1 MDIHDFRKKEKLK
14 QRLHAQFSAWLEQ
27 HEMKQT
33 AGRFLIL
40 DKCVDQRPHF
50 GIQHLYDE
58 IRGKHPIS
66 LASVYKTVE
75 LLCDCGVLRKHHLR
89 EKEAVYEIAGE
100 EHLHLIC
107 VLCGDVAVLAADRM
121 TESQK
126 ARMSAFV
133 AARGY
138 RSFSPSY
145 ITANVYG
152 ICGACRARS

>member
-58 IRGKHPIS
+58 IRGEHPIS

-89 EKEAVYEIAGE
+89 EKEAVYEIAGGE
-100 EHLHLIC
+100 N
-107 VLCGDVAVLAADRM
+107 R
-121 TESQK
+121 T
-126 ARMSAFV
+126 
-133 AARGY
+133 
-138 RSFSPSY
+138 
-145 ITANVYG
+145 
-152 ICGACRARS
+152 

>member
-27 HEMKQT
+27 QGMKQT

-40 DKCVDQRPHF
+40 DKCVDQRLHF
-50 GIQHLYDE
+50 GIQRLYDE
-58 IRGKHPIS
+58 IRGEHPIS

-75 LLCDCGVLRKHHLR
+75 LLCDCGILRKHHLR
-89 EKEAVYEIAGE
+89 ENEAVYELAGE

-107 VLCGDVAVLAADRM
+107 TLCGDVAVLADSALM
-121 TESQK
+121 ESQSS
-126 ARMSAFV
+126 RMSDMI

-138 RSFSPSY
+138 RSFSPMY
-145 ITANVYG
+145 LTANVYG
-152 ICGACRARS
+152 LCGACRARS